1 MSRVLWITPYP
12 PAFAGGGGHIRQAH
26 LLDALAAEH
35 EVTVV
40 TAGVVRDERVRAL
53 AATVVEV
60 PVEARDRGDLGPLSR
75 RVRDLAA
82 AVAARRP
89 REVADQ
95 APVARALAR
104 AAAPH
109 VPDAD
114 VAVLE
119 YAGLGPLTTSLGLP
133 TVLTL
138 HNLPSRMA
146 GHLAAISSGRRRWV
160 HERDE
165 RISLA
170 YERRVA
176 EASTRAVV
184 VSGQDAAT
192 LDRPCVV
199 IPNGVDID
207 VLTPTPLARGAGIV
221 FVGALDT
228 GPNRDGARW
237 LAEAVLPLVRA
248 RRSDA
253 HLEIVGSR
261 PSADVVALGSLE
273 GVTVRPDVPDV
284 RPYLEAAR
292 VAAVAIR
299 IGSGTRL
306 KALEAMALGRP
317 VVGTSIGLEGLA
329 VEPEVHALVADD
341 AVTFAAALV
350 ELIEDGPRAEALAGA
365 GRTLVEDRFGWTAIG
380 ASFSALVRE
389 AATGAHDHSS
399 SSGP

>member
-1 MSRVLWITPYP
+1 MPRVLWITPFP

-26 LLDALAAEH
+26 LLDALATEH
-35 EVTVV
+35 QVTVV
-40 TAGVVRDERVRAL
+40 TAGVVHDERVRAL
-53 AATVVEV
+53 ATAVVEV
-60 PVEARDRGDLGPLSR
+60 PVEARDRGELGPIQR
-75 RVRDLAA
+75 RVLDLAA

-109 VPDAD
+109 VPGVD

-119 YAGLGPLTTSLGLP
+119 YAGLGSLTTSLGLP

-146 GHLAAISSGRRRWV
+146 EHLAALSTGRRRWV
-160 HERDE
+160 HERDA
-165 RISLA
+165 RTSLA
-170 YERRVA
+170 YERRIA
-176 EASTRAVV
+176 EASTRVVV
-184 VSGQDAAT
+184 VSDQDAAT
-192 LDRPCVV
+192 LDRPCAV
-199 IPNGVDID
+199 IPNGVDVD
-207 VLTPTPLARGAGIV
+207 VLTPMPLAGGAGIV

-248 RRSDA
+248 RRPDA
-253 HLEIVGSR
+253 HLVIVGSR
-261 PSADVVALGSLE
+261 PTADVVALGALE

-284 RPYLEAAR
+284 RPHLEAAR
-292 VAAVAIR
+292 VAAVGIR

-317 VVGTSIGLEGLA
+317 VVGTSIGLEGLD
-329 VEPEVHALVADD
+329 VEPGVHAVVADD
-341 AVTFAAALV
+341 AATFAAALLDV
-350 ELIEDGPRAEALAGA
+350 IADGPRAEALAGA
-365 GRTLVEDRFGWTAIG
+365 ARHLVEDRFGWTAIG
-380 ASFSALVRE
+380 ASFSALVSE
-389 AATGAHDHSS
+389 AATGAHGHSS
-399 SSGP
+399 GSGP